1 MICRRR
7 RLSPHSHEKN
17 VKRLRYLLTHAVLDM
32 FPMSFYGVDAR
43 ERFASFTHSLKYW
56 LTPVLNILTVTV
68 SIVTILVVASIY
80 EGGITW
86 IRENINEN
94 PLATRITFAKQTGGV
109 PEFTRMMRT
118 FTDDLPT
125 LPDEERYDTKLMNP
139 RELAFLNGSFSQA
152 AADKAQFTVQ
162 GAFGWSDMQMWMID
176 SEGLADK
183 RGHTTGQILQRNDTL
198 LDNLD
203 VRPVVPGS
211 ATGFAGD
218 GDGQIVVTDRL
229 LKHLGFG
236 DLDAFRKTPGVIA
249 VKYARRF
256 GGALTER
263 NEPLTVV
270 GVVRTLPYGEYIIAE
285 DFGRRF
291 RTTEWSPTPFY
302 ESARLGPFDL
312 PREDAVKRLAR
323 HSGYLKNNGIA
334 AAIDGEDG
342 AIHFDLPRRS
352 RIPWTRERWTGF
364 LGRVSEKLEI
374 DPTQGEKISWPDP
387 LRAETESRPMNG
399 YMNCSLDVAQVEEVP
414 AAADLLY
421 GLGFNV
427 KSSAKEQALLL
438 IQLSRFGQ
446 GLLAAIIGIVGIL
459 SVVGIGLS
467 FAQTIQRKTKEI
479 GIFKAFGSTN
489 AEVGVTFL
497 FQAIIIWTIAFAI
510 AAGAATTLGGWT
522 ADGLAALI
530 KLDLETAKLA
540 SMSGRVLGYTAIGT
554 FLLCMAAVTLG
565 GSLALRLQPAQALR
579 SL

>member
-1 MICRRR
+1 
-7 RLSPHSHEKN
+7 
-17 VKRLRYLLTHAVLDM
+17 
-32 FPMSFYGVDAR
+32 MSFYGGDGR
-43 ERFASFTHSLKYW
+43 ERLASFTHSLKYW

-80 EGGITW
+80 EGGIRW

-109 PEFTRMMRT
+109 PEFTRLLQPYS
-118 FTDDLPT
+118 DELPT
-125 LPDEERYDTKLMNP
+125 LPDEQRFDTKLMNP
-139 RELAFLNGSFSQA
+139 RELAFLNGSFSKA
-152 AADKAQFTVQ
+152 AADRAQFTVK
-162 GAFGWSDMQMWMID
+162 GAYGWSDMQMWMID
-176 SEGLADK
+176 AEGLADK
-183 RGHTTGQILQRNDTL
+183 RGHTTGQILQSNDTL
-198 LDNLD
+198 LENLD
-203 VRPVVPGS
+203 VRPVAPGV
-211 ATGFAGD
+211 AARFTD
-218 GDGQIVVTDRL
+218 GGEGQIVVTERL

-236 DLDAFRKTPGVIA
+236 DLDAFRKTPGTIS
-249 VKYARRF
+249 VKYGRQF
-256 GGALTER
+256 NGALTEL

-270 GVVRTLPYGEYIIAE
+270 GVARTLPYGEYVISE

-291 RTTEWSPTPFY
+291 RTQEWAPTQFF

-312 PREDAVKRLAR
+312 PHDEALKRVAN
-323 HSGYLKNNGIA
+323 HAGYLKNNGIA
-334 AAIDGEDG
+334 AGVEGEDG
-342 AIHFDLPRRS
+342 AIHFSLPRKS
-352 RIPWTRERWTGF
+352 RIPWTAERWTG
-364 LGRVSEKLEI
+364 LLDRVAGKLEI
-374 DPTQGEKISWPDP
+374 DLAENKNVSWPDP
-387 LRAETESRPMNG
+387 MRAETESRPMRG
-399 YMNCSLDVAQVEEVP
+399 YMNCSLDVARVEEVP

-427 KSSAKEQALLL
+427 KSSSKEQALLL

-497 FQAIIIWTIAFAI
+497 FQAIIIWVIAFAI
-510 AAGAATTLGGWT
+510 AAGAAATLGGWT
-522 ADGLAALI
+522 AEGLAALI
-530 KLDLETAKLA
+530 KLDVQTANLA

-554 FLLCMAAVTLG
+554 FLLCMAAVALG

>member
-1 MICRRR
+1 MFCPSR
-7 RLSPHSHEKN
+7 RLLPQPLENN

-32 FPMSFYGVDAR
+32 FPMSFYGADAR
-43 ERFASFTHSLKYW
+43 ERLASFTHSLRYW
-56 LTPVLNILTVTV
+56 LTPALNILTVTV

-80 EGGITW
+80 EGGIRW

-109 PEFTRMMRT
+109 PEFTRLMQP
-118 FTDDLPT
+118 FSDELPT
-125 LPDEERYDTKLMNP
+125 LPDEQHFDTKLLNP
-139 RELAFLNGSFSQA
+139 RELAFLNGQFAQA
-152 AADKAQFTVQ
+152 AAERAQFTVK
-162 GAFGWSDMQMWMID
+162 GAYGWSDMQMWLID
-176 SEGLADK
+176 TEGLADK
-183 RGHTTGQILQRNDTL
+183 RGHTTGQILQRGDTL
-198 LDNLD
+198 LNNLD
-203 VRPVVPGS
+203 VRPVTPDGT
-211 ATGFAGD
+211 TGFIDEGE
-218 GDGQIVVTDRL
+218 GQIVVTDRL
-229 LKHLGFG
+229 LKHLGYG
-236 DLDAFRKTPGVIA
+236 DLEAFRKTPGVIR

-256 GGALTER
+256 SGSLTER
-263 NEPLTVV
+263 EEPLKVV
-270 GVVRTLPYGEYIIAE
+270 GVVRTLPYGEYVVAE
-285 DFGRRF
+285 DFGHRF
-291 RTTEWSPTPFY
+291 RAQEWSPTKFY
-302 ESARLGPFDL
+302 DSARLGQFDL
-312 PREDAVKRLAR
+312 PRDEAQKRAER
-323 HSGYLKNNGIA
+323 HAGYLKNNGVT
-334 AAIDGEDG
+334 AAIDGKDG
-342 AIHFDLPRRS
+342 AVHFNLPRKG
-352 RIPWTRERWTGF
+352 RIPWNRERWSGF
-364 LGRVSEKLEI
+364 LKRVSEKLEI
-374 DPTQGEKISWPDP
+374 DLANETKIAWPDP
-387 LRAETESRPMNG
+387 LRAETESRSMKG
-399 YMNCSLDVAQVEEVP
+399 YMNCSLDVARVEEVP

-427 KSSAKEQALLL
+427 KSSAKDQALLL

-489 AEVGVTFL
+489 AEVGVTFV
-497 FQAIIIWTIAFAI
+497 FQAVIIWTIAFAI

-530 KLDLETAKLA
+530 KLDVETANLD